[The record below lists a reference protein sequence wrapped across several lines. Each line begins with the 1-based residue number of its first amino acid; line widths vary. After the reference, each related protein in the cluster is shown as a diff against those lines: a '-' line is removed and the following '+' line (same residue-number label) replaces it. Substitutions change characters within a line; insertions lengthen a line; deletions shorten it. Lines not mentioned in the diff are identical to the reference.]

1 MPKPITPEAQQPTDL
16 EAALGQQLDANPA
29 TPESPEGPE
38 GPEAPEE
45 KSDEYKGAGS
55 KEQLKSDLAGER
67 KKRQELE
74 ARVDQLT
81 AGLTQALGIK
91 GDEGEKLT
99 PEQLTEQLK
108 TASAERDAASRQL
121 TVFLN
126 APDGVDVKALLDS
139 RSFLDHL
146 DKAAPSSPE
155 EISTAVASYVAAN
168 PRFKVRSGSLG
179 DIAAGHGRQSA
190 PVAPGMDR
198 LTAAIS
204 QQLTKN

>member
-1 MPKPITPEAQQPTDL
+1 METTEPENQTQADAQQPTSL
-16 EAALGQQLDANPA
+16 VAALGQQLDANPA
-29 TPESPEGPE
+29 QAG
-38 GPEAPEE
+38 APETPDE
-45 KSDEYKGAGS
+45 KSDDYKGAGS

-91 GDEGEKLT
+91 GDEGAKLT
-99 PEQLTEQLK
+99 PEQLTEQLN
-108 TASAERDAASRQL
+108 TVSAERDAASRQL
-121 TVFLN
+121 AVFVA

-168 PRFKVRSGSLG
+168 PRFKARSGSLG

-198 LTAAIS
+198 LTAALT

>member
-1 MPKPITPEAQQPTDL
+1 METTEPENQTQADAQQPTSL
-16 EAALGQQLDANPA
+16 VAALGQQLDANPA
-29 TPESPEGPE
+29 QT
-38 GPEAPEE
+38 EAPETPDE
-45 KSDEYKGAGS
+45 KSDDYKGAGS

-91 GDEGEKLT
+91 GDEGAKLT
-99 PEQLTEQLK
+99 PEQLTEQLN
-108 TASAERDAASRQL
+108 TVSAERDAASRQL
-121 TVFLN
+121 AVFVA

-168 PRFKVRSGSLG
+168 PRFKARSGSLG

-198 LTAAIS
+198 LTAALT

>member
-1 MPKPITPEAQQPTDL
+1 METTEPENQTQADAQQPTSL
-16 EAALGQQLDANPA
+16 VAALGQQLDANPA
-29 TPESPEGPE
+29 QA
-38 GPEAPEE
+38 EAPETPDE
-45 KSDEYKGAGS
+45 KSDDYKGAGS

-91 GDEGEKLT
+91 GDEGAKLT
-99 PEQLTEQLK
+99 PEQLTEQLN

-121 TVFLN
+121 AVFTA

-168 PRFKVRSGSLG
+168 PRFKARSGSLG

-198 LTAAIS
+198 LTAALT
-204 QQLTKN
+204 QQFTKN

>member
-1 MPKPITPEAQQPTDL
+1 MSETITPEAQQPTGL
-16 EAALGQQLDANPA
+16 EAALGQQLDVKPA
-29 TPESPEGPE
+29 TPESPE

-45 KSDEYKGAGS
+45 KSDEYKGSGS

-99 PEQLTEQLK
+99 PEQLK

>member
-1 MPKPITPEAQQPTDL
+1 METTEPENQTQADAQQPTSL
-16 EAALGQQLDANPA
+16 VAALGQQLDANPA
-29 TPESPEGPE
+29 QAG
-38 GPEAPEE
+38 APETPDE
-45 KSDEYKGAGS
+45 KSDDYKGAGS

-91 GDEGEKLT
+91 GDEGAKLT
-99 PEQLTEQLK
+99 PEQLTEQLN

-121 TVFLN
+121 AVFAA

-168 PRFKVRSGSLG
+168 PRFKARSGSLG

-198 LTAAIS
+198 LTAALT